1 MVFDLKTL
9 ARVAEIRSTGEGP
22 DAIYYD
28 AATQRV
34 FAFNGRS
41 HDVTAID
48 AARGTVA
55 GTIALAGKPESVAG
69 DAEGRLYVNLED
81 RGSIAALDARSLAV
95 TAVWPVAGCE
105 NPTGLA
111 LDARRQRLFAAC
123 GNRVMTV
130 LDAGSGRVLGSAPI
144 GAGVDFA
151 AYDPSAR
158 LAFASCGEGVLT
170 AVTVT
175 TAGSAQVAQAYR
187 RGPARAPWRSM
198 SARTAS
204 FSSLRISG
212 RRPRR
217 LPSNHTRARRRCRA
231 PSGCW
236 WRALRPRHDPSSRG
250 ETSMSKCLRPSIT
263 AAVLAALL
271 PCALLASRAAPAAD
285 SADDK
290 AANTLAHDI
299 FKQLIEI
306 NTTDS
311 VGNVTTAA
319 EAMAQRFRDAG
330 FPDSDMQSLRPERP
344 QEESRRRACTAAAST
359 SRSCSSATSTWSRR
373 SARTGPPIRSSSSRR
388 TATSTAAARRT

>member
-1 MVFDLKTL
+1 MAACCAGSPPVSRVLLAASLAQARPQYRLAREVPLPGDEGWDYLTFEQGGHRLFVAHGTHVLVIDTDHMQVVGEIADTPGVHGIALAPALGRGFISAGRSSTIVVFDLKTL

-111 LDARRQRLFAAC
+111 LDARGQRLFAAC
-123 GNRVMTV
+123 GNRVMAV

-175 TAGSAQVAQAYR
+175 TAGSAQVAQSIPTR
-187 RGPARAPWRSM
+187 PG
-198 SARTAS
+198 ARTMA
-204 FSSLRISG
+204 LDERTHRIFLVTANFG
-212 RRPRR
+212 AP
-217 LPSNHTRARRRCRA
+217 PAATPEQPHPRA
-231 PSGCW
+231 PSLPGSFRLLVVEPYA
-236 WRALRPRHDPSSRG
+236 RAMTQAPEGKRP
-250 ETSMSKCLRPSIT
+250 
-263 AAVLAALL
+263 
-271 PCALLASRAAPAAD
+271 
-285 SADDK
+285 
-290 AANTLAHDI
+290 
-299 FKQLIEI
+299 
-306 NTTDS
+306 
-311 VGNVTTAA
+311 
-319 EAMAQRFRDAG
+319 
-330 FPDSDMQSLRPERP
+330 
-344 QEESRRRACTAAAST
+344 
-359 SRSCSSATSTWSRR
+359 
-373 SARTGPPIRSSSSRR
+373 
-388 TATSTAAARRT
+388 